1 MIGLSHPGRF
11 HGSPLTAWLQVPL
24 DWFQSHTESFFDDET
39 HNSIRRTFTPSHA
52 PHTRRSFCGYCGT
65 PLTYWSEYPRDEA
78 DFMSVTI
85 GSLYGE
91 DQRMLEDLDLLPGS
105 SEDED
110 DDDDEE
116 EEPESERVDDEVP
129 ASRDPVPTVAP
140 STSSVVV
147 PTLGSEPLLTRSTRH
162 GTTSGI
168 PWFEEM
174 IEGSRLGRV
183 MKGRR
188 GVGISDDDS
197 TKIQW
202 EVSEWHDDGTGGA
215 VRQMQSSSSSYSRG
229 SSGKRKRGSRAE
241 LGEGSSRQKR
251 T

>member
-1 MIGLSHPGRF
+1 M
-11 HGSPLTAWLQVPL
+11 
-24 DWFQSHTESFFDDET
+24 
-39 HNSIRRTFTPSHA
+39 
-52 PHTRRSFCGYCGT
+52 
-65 PLTYWSEYPRDEA
+65 TYWSESPRDEA
-78 DFMSVTI
+78 DFVSVTI
-85 GSLYGE
+85 GSLHGD

-116 EEPESERVDDEVP
+116 EEEPESEEGVDDEVP
-129 ASRDPVPTVAP
+129 ASRDPVPASSTATAAP
-140 STSSVVV
+140 PSSSVVV

-162 GTTSGI
+162 GTMSGI

-188 GVGISDDDS
+188 GMGVSDDDS

-215 VRQMQSSSSSYSRG
+215 VRQMQSSSSYSRD

>member
-1 MIGLSHPGRF
+1 M
-11 HGSPLTAWLQVPL
+11 
-24 DWFQSHTESFFDDET
+24 
-39 HNSIRRTFTPSHA
+39 
-52 PHTRRSFCGYCGT
+52 
-65 PLTYWSEYPRDEA
+65 TYWSESPRNEA
-78 DFMSVTI
+78 DFVSVTI
-85 GSLYGE
+85 GSLHGD
-91 DQRMLEDLDLLPGS
+91 DQRTLEDLDLLPGS
-105 SEDED
+105 SEDEEE
-110 DDDDEE
+110 DDEE
-116 EEPESERVDDEVP
+116 EEPESEEEVDDEVP
-129 ASRDPVPTVAP
+129 ASRHPVPASSTATAAP
-140 STSSVVV
+140 PSSSVVV
-147 PTLGSEPLLTRSTRH
+147 PTFGSEPLLTRSTRH
-162 GTTSGI
+162 GTASGI

-188 GVGISDDDS
+188 GMGVSDDDS

-215 VRQMQSSSSSYSRG
+215 VRQMQSSSSSYSRD